1 MSDKSDKGKLPTREK
16 SQDKWAMD
24 LAKPGGLEIKGSSME
39 QPVEA
44 GSSSNNASLAPVGQP
59 LFSPGV
65 GCSNDASMV
74 YGGPRL
80 PATHITV
87 IIRFPHGDVHLP
99 LFVVCRYP
107 MFAEMFEGGI
117 LHWPS
122 ASRRQAQIITHYL
135 RDPKPK
141 YKMVYC
147 EALSH
152 EDRLEQEFTDA
163 LAINVQA
170 TFFNLPGLARLALVH
185 MEVYGDT
192 IPLTRIMVNF
202 MAQGEWYQRNRAY
215 VQHYITRR
223 FTSTCRMAMDC
234 DRRWFGLQTGDALID
249 GLLGAINNL
258 RFPDLR
264 FAPGPRHYY

>member
-1 MSDKSDKGKLPTREK
+1 MSDKSDKGKQPAREEALG
-16 SQDKWAMD
+16 KWAMD
-24 LAKPGGLEIKGSSME
+24 LAKSGGLEMKDSSME

-44 GSSSNNASLAPVGQP
+44 GSSSKNASLAPVCQP
-59 LFSPGV
+59 PPGV
-65 GCSNDASMV
+65 GPSKNVSMV
-74 YGGPRL
+74 AESSRV

-87 IIRFPHGDVHLP
+87 IIHFAHGDVHLP
-99 LFVVCRYP
+99 LFVVGRYP

-117 LHWPS
+117 LHWPG
-122 ASRRQAQIITHYL
+122 ASRRQAQIITNYL

-147 EALSH
+147 ETLSH

-170 TFFNLPGLARLALVH
+170 TSFNLPGLARLALAH
-185 MEVYGDT
+185 MEEYGEM
-192 IPLTRIMVNF
+192 IPLTRITVNF
-202 MAQGEWYQRNRAY
+202 MAQGEWYQRDRAY

-223 FTSTCRMAMDC
+223 FTSTYRMAMDS
-234 DRRWFGLQTGDALID
+234 DRRGFGLQTGDALID

>member
-1 MSDKSDKGKLPTREK
+1 MSDKSDKGKQPAREI

-24 LAKPGGLEIKGSSME
+24 LAKSGGLEINGSSME

-44 GSSSNNASLAPVGQP
+44 GSSSKYASLAPVGQP
-59 LFSPGV
+59 LPGV
-65 GCSNDASMV
+65 GCSNNASMV
-74 YGGPRL
+74 YGGPHL

-99 LFVVCRYP
+99 LFVVGRYP

-117 LHWPS
+117 LHWPGS
-122 ASRRQAQIITHYL
+122 SRRQAQIITHYL

-141 YKMVYC
+141 YKMVYF

-163 LAINVQA
+163 LVINAQA
-170 TFFNLPGLARLALVH
+170 TSFNLPGLAHLALAH
-185 MEVYGDT
+185 MEEYGEM
-192 IPLTRIMVNF
+192 IPLTRITVNF

-223 FTSTCRMAMDC
+223 FTSTCRMAMDS
-234 DRRWFGLQTGDALID
+234 DRRWFGLQTGDPLID

>member
-1 MSDKSDKGKLPTREK
+1 MSDKSDKGKQPAREK

-24 LAKPGGLEIKGSSME
+24 LAKSGGLEIKGSSME

-44 GSSSNNASLAPVGQP
+44 GSSSNASLVPMGQP
-59 LFSPGV
+59 LPGV
-65 GCSNDASMV
+65 GPSNNVSMV
-74 YGGPRL
+74 AESSRV
-80 PATHITV
+80 PATHVTV
-87 IIRFPHGDVHLP
+87 IIRFAHGDVHLP
-99 LFVVCRYP
+99 LFVVGRYP

-117 LHWPS
+117 LHWPG

-141 YKMVYC
+141 YKMVYF
-147 EALSH
+147 EAMSH
-152 EDRLEQEFTDA
+152 EDRLEREFTDA

-170 TFFNLPGLARLALVH
+170 TSFNLFGLAGLALAH
-185 MEVYGDT
+185 MQEYGEM
-192 IPLTRIMVNF
+192 IPLTRIIVNF

-223 FTSTCRMAMDC
+223 STSTCRMAMDS
-234 DRRWFGLQTGDALID
+234 DRRWSGLQTGDALID